1 LKAQP
6 KYGLPPKQ
14 GLYDPKFEKDACGVA
29 FIAHIKGIASN
40 QIVKD
45 GLSMLCNL
53 EHRGAVGA
61 DPKTGDGAGIL
72 LHVPDKFLRSIHGE
86 SLPKKSDYGVGNFF
100 FPKNKKLATEIKNI
114 TESFIKSCGL
124 EFISWRLLTVN
135 NSGLGMG
142 AKSCEPDTIQLIV
155 GRKKDIL
162 PENFEMILYWL
173 RKRIENKVES
183 LKAQDKEGFYI
194 NSLSSKTIV
203 YKGMLLSNQLEEYFD
218 DLKNDLFESAIALVH
233 QRFSTN
239 TFPAWKL
246 AHPFRYC
253 AHNGEFNTIDGNI
266 NMMRAREYLM
276 ETDVLGENVQDLHPV
291 IPEGLSDSASFDCAV
306 ELFLHTNR
314 SLGHT
319 LAMMIPEAWGSRKHM
334 NPDRKSFYLYH
345 ANLLEPWDGP
355 ATLAACNGSQVAAI
369 LDRNGLRPAR
379 YCITKDDR
387 IVFAS
392 ESGTIQIPEKEIV
405 YKNRLWPG
413 KMIMIDMEKGTFS
426 EDDEVKKEFLTKRPY
441 QEWTKSVVE
450 LEDLPDPIRPPRPTH
465 NNLKCFQRAFG
476 YTEENLR
483 SELAVMVENGQE
495 GIGSM
500 GNDVPLAVLS
510 RQTKTLP
517 SYFRQFFAQVTNP
530 PIDPIREELVMGLPT
545 YFGASWN
552 VFEEDERFCRQLRLP
567 QPIITNHQLEQIAQM
582 NIDGLKGGRVS
593 ILFKYSSGLDGMKEA
608 IQSMYEKA
616 VELID
621 EGCNALILSD
631 RDMDSKH
638 AAIPVVLALS
648 GLHHYL
654 IKNKKRGN
662 IGLIVETG
670 EAKLV
675 HDFAVLIGYGASAIN
690 PYLAYESIRELND
703 TGILSHIQDANDEE
717 MRDAGYFHDRN
728 YIKAINKG
736 LMKIMSKMGIS
747 TIRSYKSAQIFEII
761 GFSQELVDEFFP
773 GTTTQ
778 IGGIGLE
785 EICLGA
791 LTRHR
796 LAFDEQP
803 DQNRQLEMGG
813 ELKWRPVGEHH
824 LMNPESIG
832 LLQHAAKS
840 GNYRVY
846 KKYSE
851 KVDEQ
856 SYFLSTVR
864 GLLKFKQLRP
874 SIDIEE
880 VEPISNIVK
889 RFCTGAMSLGSI
901 STEAHE
907 TLAVAMN
914 ELGGKSN
921 TGEGGE
927 DPRRFTPNEDGV
939 NKCSAIKQVASG
951 RFGVTAHY
959 LANAREIQIKIAQ
972 GAKPGEG
979 GQLPGHKVD
988 DYIAG
993 LRHSM
998 PGVSLISPPPHHDIY
1013 SIEDLAQLIYDLK
1026 NSNPDADINVKLVA
1040 EAGVGTVAAGVAKAH
1055 AEVVTIAGH
1064 DGGTGASPISSIKH
1078 AGGPW
1083 ELGLA
1088 ETHQTLVLNNL
1099 RSRIRVQTDG
1109 QLRTGRDVVIAAMLG
1124 AEEFGFATV
1133 ALVTMGC
1140 VMMRKCH
1147 LNTCPVGIA
1156 TQDKRLIKYF
1166 KGQPQHVI
1174 NYFTFLATEV
1184 REYMAELGFKSMN
1197 EMIGHTEYLEVNQEC
1212 LHYKTKDLD
1221 LEKLLFKA
1229 ISPDAS
1235 PMYCVDKQD
1244 HNLGGILDQRLIK
1257 ECSDAIEKGEKV
1269 ELSMGILNSDRTAGT
1284 MLSGKIARK
1293 YGEEGLPEDTIT
1305 VNFKGIC
1312 GQSFGAFLT
1321 KGIKFHLKGEAN
1333 DYLGKGMS
1341 GGTIIVQK
1349 DDESSLQSDI
1359 NSIAGNTLLY
1369 GATGGKVFISG
1380 TAGERFGVRNSGV
1393 SAVVEGL
1400 GDHGC
1405 EYMTGGVIVVLGHT
1419 GRNFAAGM
1427 SGGIAY
1433 VIDSERVF
1441 SRRCNHGMV
1450 DIERLE
1456 DQKDYDQ
1463 LKSLVQEHFDYTGS
1477 LKAKEILDN
1486 WEELKNQFVKIMP
1499 REYRRVLAQ
1508 MNKRRG

>member
-1 LKAQP
+1 LNEQSR
-6 KYGLPPKQ
+6 YGYPLKQ

-29 FIAHIKGIASN
+29 FVANIKGKASN
-40 QIVKD
+40 KIVRD

-53 EHRGAVGA
+53 VHRGAVGA

-72 LHVPDKFLRSIHGE
+72 LHVPDKFLRDIHGDK
-86 SLPKKSDYGVGNFF
+86 LPQKGDYAVGNVF
-100 FPKNKKLATEIKNI
+100 FPKDPA
-114 TESFIKSCGL
+114 FIKEVKEYTKSCVTSCGL
-124 EFISWRLLTVN
+124 EFINWRELKVD
-135 NSGLGMG
+135 NSDLGEG
-142 AKSCEPDTIQLIV
+142 ARSCEPTTLQLTV
-155 GRKKDIL
+155 GRKDIL
-162 PENFEMILYWL
+162 PENFEIILFWL
-173 RKRIENKVES
+173 RKRIENKVEELS
-183 LKAQDKEGFYI
+183 HKDKEAFYI
-194 NSLSSKTIV
+194 SSLSSKTIV
-203 YKGMLLSNQLEEYFD
+203 YKGMLLSDQLGVYYD
-218 DLKNDLFESAIALVH
+218 DLKSDLLESAIALVH

-253 AHNGEFNTIDGNI
+253 AHNGEFNTIEGNI

-276 ETDVLGENVQDLHPV
+276 ETELLGENVKDLHP
-291 IPEGLSDSASFDCAV
+291 IMPEGLSDSASFDCAV
-306 ELFLHTNR
+306 ELFLQTNR
-314 SLGHT
+314 SLAHT

-334 NPDRKSFYLYH
+334 NKDRKSFYLYH

-355 ATLAACNGSQVAAI
+355 AALAACNGNQVAAI

-392 ESGTIQIPEKEIV
+392 ESGTLNVPEKEII

-413 KMIMIDMEKGTFS
+413 KMIMVDMDKGTFQ
-426 EDDEVKKEFLTKRPY
+426 EDDEVKNSFSTKQPY
-441 QEWTKSVVE
+441 EEWVKSVVE
-450 LEDLPDPIRPPRPTH
+450 LEDLPDPIRPPRPSH
-465 NNLKCFQRAFG
+465 NNLKCYQRAFG

-483 SELAVMVENGQE
+483 SEIAVMVENGQE
-495 GIGSM
+495 GVGSM

-510 RQTKTLP
+510 RQKKPLTN
-517 SYFRQFFAQVTNP
+517 YFRQLFAQVTNP
-530 PIDPIREELVMGLPT
+530 PVDPIREELVMGLPT

-552 VFEEDERFCRQLRLP
+552 VFEESEKFCRQLRLP
-567 QPIITNHQLEQIAQM
+567 QPILTNQELEQIAQM
-582 NIDGLKGGRVS
+582 NVDSLKGGKIS
-593 ILFKYSSGLDGMKEA
+593 LAFTASGGIKSMREA
-608 IQSMYEKA
+608 IEAMYEKA
-616 VELID
+616 IQLID
-621 EGCNALILSD
+621 EGCNGIILSD
-631 RDMDSKH
+631 RNMDSSQ
-638 AAIPVVLALS
+638 ATIPVVLALS

-675 HDFAVLIGYGASAIN
+675 HDMAVLIGYGASAIN
-690 PYLAYESIRELND
+690 PYLAFESIRDLND
-703 TGILSHIQDANDEE
+703 NGMLNHIQDANDEE
-717 MRDAGYFHDRN
+717 LEDEGFYHDKN

-747 TIRSYKSAQIFEII
+747 TIRSYKGAQTFEVI

-773 GTTTQ
+773 GTITQ
-778 IGGIGLE
+778 IGGIGIE
-785 EICLGA
+785 EVCEGV

-796 LAFDEQP
+796 LAFDNQP
-803 DQNRQLEMGG
+803 DENRELELGG

-824 LMNPESIG
+824 MMNPESIG
-832 LLQHAAKS
+832 LIQHATKS
-840 GNYRVY
+840 GNYNVY
-846 KKYSE
+846 KKYAR
-851 KVDEQ
+851 KIDEQ
-856 SYFLSTVR
+856 SYFLSTIR
-864 GLLKFKQLRP
+864 GLLKFRNLRP
-874 SIDIEE
+874 AIDIEE
-880 VEPISNIVK
+880 VEPISSIVK

-907 TLAVAMN
+907 TLAIAMN
-914 ELGGKSN
+914 QLGGKSN

-927 DPRRFTPNEDGV
+927 DPRRFKVGDDGV

-959 LANAREIQIKIAQ
+959 LANAKEIQIKISQ

-993 LRHSM
+993 LRNSM
-998 PGVSLISPPPHHDIY
+998 PGVTLISPPPHHDIY

-1026 NSNPDADINVKLVA
+1026 NSNPQADINVKLVA

-1124 AEEFGFATV
+1124 AEEFGFATI
-1133 ALVTMGC
+1133 ALITMGC
-1140 VMMRKCH
+1140 IMMRKCH

-1156 TQDKRLIKYF
+1156 TQDKKLIKYF

-1174 NYFTFLATEV
+1174 NFFTFIATEV
-1184 REYMAELGFKSMN
+1184 REYMAELGFTSMN
-1197 EMIGHTEYLEVNQEC
+1197 EMIGQSEFLEVNPDC
-1212 LHYKTKDLD
+1212 LHDKTKNLN
-1221 LEKLLFKA
+1221 LEKVLHKA
-1229 ISPDAS
+1229 DNPSGSAL
-1235 PMYCVDKQD
+1235 YCVDKQD
-1244 HNLGGILDQRLIK
+1244 HNLTNVLDQTLIADCK
-1257 ECSDAIEKGEKV
+1257 NAIANGEKV
-1269 ELSMGILNSDRTAGT
+1269 SVTHEIRNSDRTVGT
-1284 MLSGKIARK
+1284 MLSGVIAKK
-1293 YGEEGLPEDTIT
+1293 YGVEGLPENTIEI
-1305 VNFKGIC
+1305 NFNGIC

-1349 DDESSLQSDI
+1349 ADDSTLRSDI

-1380 TAGERFGVRNSGV
+1380 LAGERFAVRNSGV
-1393 SAVVEGL
+1393 STVVEGL

-1405 EYMTGGVIVVLGHT
+1405 EYMTGGIVVVLGHT

-1427 SGGIAY
+1427 SGGVAY
-1433 VIDSERVF
+1433 VIDSQRLF

-1450 DIERLE
+1450 DIERL
-1456 DQKDYDQ
+1456 DDKKDYDQ
-1463 LKSLVQEHFDYTGS
+1463 LKSLIQEHFDYTGS
-1477 LKAKEILDN
+1477 ERAKEILDD
-1486 WEELKNQFVKIMP
+1486 WKVLKDQFVKVMP

-1508 MNKRRG
+1508 MNKQRRG